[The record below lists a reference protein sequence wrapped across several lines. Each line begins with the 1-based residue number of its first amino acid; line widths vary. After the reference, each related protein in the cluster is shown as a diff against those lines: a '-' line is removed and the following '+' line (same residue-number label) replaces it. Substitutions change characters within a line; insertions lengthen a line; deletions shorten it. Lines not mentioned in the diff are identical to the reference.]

1 MVRNNLKSNRV
12 QKISIKTLCVSF
24 VVLSLLAFSFEGCKR
39 KTDTRLVVGWMTVW
53 ATAGQIVE
61 TLDHTNITE
70 LYGSKATFRNFLY
83 GPNIIEAGLG
93 GDVDAMA
100 LGIVPVVSLLANNE
114 DWTVVCRLIDFSTEI
129 IAREGSGIN
138 TFADI
143 KGKKLG
149 VPFGSGAHPHIIL
162 RMEENGMTTSN
173 TELINVSPA
182 EAIVVLQQ
190 GGIDALGTWE
200 PTSTTI
206 ESRGIGRVIDEKR
219 HTGFVVVRKS
229 IVEKNPEA
237 VVALIKSFIEA
248 NWYVV
253 NNRKQTD
260 EWFANRSNYD
270 LDLLSKIRII
280 EPNLNAQRIED
291 ISVTISPDD
300 IALSQQFADYMFA
313 SDLVSHKINFKERVN
328 FDIAKQ
334 ATDEIRKSGSK
345 ITNVKK
351 ITQQ

>member
-1 MVRNNLKSNRV
+1 MVVQNFKS
-12 QKISIKTLCVSF
+12 KKSIKTLCVSF
-24 VVLSLLAFSFEGCKR
+24 LVLSLLAFSFLGCK
-39 KTDTRLVVGWMTVW
+39 KKDNTRLVVGWMTVW
-53 ATAGQIVE
+53 ATAGQIAE

-70 LYGSKATFRNFLY
+70 LYGSNATFRNFLF
-83 GPNIIEAGLG
+83 GPNIIEAGLA
-93 GDVDAMA
+93 GDVDAKA
-100 LGIVPVVSLLANNE
+100 LGIVPVVNLLAIND

-149 VPFGSGAHPHIIL
+149 VPFGSGAHPHIFL

-182 EAIVVLQQ
+182 EAIIVLQQ

-219 HTGFVVVRKS
+219 HVGFVVVRKS
-229 IVEKNPEA
+229 IVENNPEA

-248 NWYVV
+248 NWFVA
-253 NNRKQTD
+253 NNREQTD
-260 EWFANRSNYD
+260 EWFASRSNYD

-280 EPNLNAQRIED
+280 EPNLDAESIYD
-291 ISVTISPDD
+291 ISVIISQEDV
-300 IALSQQFADYMFA
+300 ALSQQFADQMFA
-313 SDLVSHKINFKERVN
+313 DGLIQRKVNFSDRVN
-328 FDIAKQ
+328 FELAKQ
-334 ATDEIRKSGSK
+334 ATEEIRKAGSK
-345 ITNVKK
+345 INNVKL
-351 ITQQ
+351 ITK